1 MNTTQMLDRAT
12 DGQFNEQIDAVR
24 AELAAIDERIRDA
37 ARTQPLTVVAIA
49 LGAGFLLGRLMRH
62 A

>member
-1 MNTTQMLDRAT
+1 VNTAQSIDRAT
-12 DGQFNEQIDAVR
+12 DGQFNDQIEAVR
-24 AELAAIDERIRDA
+24 AELAALDERIRDA

-62 A
+62 V